1 MKKLSASLSPAA
13 LWASAFVL
21 MALIVVQSGRLT
33 GEARA
38 DVVATTG
45 TLTALTFTA
54 TNEDLLAVLDGRTEE
69 LYLYRGERGGVNL
82 IQIYN
87 LPALFSEARA
97 RATGARR

>member
-1 MKKLSASLSPAA
+1 MKKLSLSLSPAA

-21 MALIVVQSGRLT
+21 MGLIVVQSSQLT
-33 GEARA
+33 SEAKA

-69 LYLYRGERGGVNL
+69 LYLYRGERNGVNL

-87 LPALFSEARA
+87 LPALFAEARA
-97 RATGARR
+97 RATGTRR